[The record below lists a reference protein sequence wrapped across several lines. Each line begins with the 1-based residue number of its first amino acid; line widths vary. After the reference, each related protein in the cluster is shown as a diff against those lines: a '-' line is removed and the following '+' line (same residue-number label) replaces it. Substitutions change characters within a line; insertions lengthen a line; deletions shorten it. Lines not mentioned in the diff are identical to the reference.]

1 MLGLLAKVFTF
12 LGTHLKVILP
22 LGDLIVRVIRAFRKC
37 EHEDDKGEKNE
48 PSDRNVGDKSKK
60 ATDLPS

>member
-1 MLGLLAKVFTF
+1 MLGLLAKFFTL
-12 LGTHLKVILP
+12 LGTNLKVILP

-37 EHEDDKGEKNE
+37 EHEGEKEKKNE

-60 ATDLPS
+60 ATDMPS